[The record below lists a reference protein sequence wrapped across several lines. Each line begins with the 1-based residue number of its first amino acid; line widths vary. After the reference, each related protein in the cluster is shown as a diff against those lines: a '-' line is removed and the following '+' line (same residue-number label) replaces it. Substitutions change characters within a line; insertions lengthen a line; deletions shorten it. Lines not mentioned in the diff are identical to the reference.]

1 MQQTEMI
8 GIVVIGL
15 AAILGLFALISK
27 PFSNLTTAINEL
39 KVVLSS
45 LSTSLENTDKLVQ
58 KLDQRMSKAEKKIQG
73 IELNCA
79 KTGHLSDREDDYLQ

>member
-15 AAILGLFALISK
+15 AAIFGLFALISK

-79 KTGHLSDREDDYLQ
+79 RSGHYDENSNET